1 MHPSGDG
8 GDRSVNP
15 TPSGSRI
22 SLNRSMAMS
31 TEPLTVS
38 APPAPPP
45 GTVAVYNVIK
55 PAAKPEIDHIVVYG
69 HSSLFY
75 WWPVWLVSFILAG
88 VTYAEGD
95 RSGGVTV
102 SNANGPGA
110 IFVLTF
116 LAVAVS
122 STVLF
127 RGMMSVVAV
136 VSVISVVVAFAW
148 FGWWGEILGFLGG
161 LEIRINAA
169 GYLCIGI
176 PLFLAWL
183 AVVCWYDQ
191 LHYITFGRGQIR
203 YVQEVGDSEMV
214 IPAEGAIVEK
224 KRSDVFRHW
233 VLGLGS
239 GDLDI
244 GSAGHNSPT
253 IGLKNV
259 LRIGRKL
266 AVIKK
271 LLREKAVTVD

>member
-1 MHPSGDG
+1 
-8 GDRSVNP
+8 
-15 TPSGSRI
+15 
-22 SLNRSMAMS
+22 MS

-38 APPAPPP
+38 APPAAPP
-45 GTVAVYNVIK
+45 GAVAVYNVIR
-55 PAAKPEIDHIVVYG
+55 PAPQVEIDHIVIYG
-69 HSSLFY
+69 HSTLLY

-102 SNANGPGA
+102 SNTNVPGA
-110 IFVLTF
+110 IFVVTL

-127 RGMMSVVAV
+127 RGMMSVIAV
-136 VSVISVVVAFAW
+136 VSAIAVAVLFAW
-148 FGWWGEILGFLGG
+148 LGWWGEIVGFLGG

-169 GYLCIGI
+169 GYLCIGV

-183 AVVCWYDQ
+183 IVVCWYDR

-233 VLGLGS
+233 VLGMGS
-239 GDLDI
+239 GDLMI
-244 GSAGHNSPT
+244 GSAGHNSPA

-259 LRIGRKL
+259 LLIGRKL